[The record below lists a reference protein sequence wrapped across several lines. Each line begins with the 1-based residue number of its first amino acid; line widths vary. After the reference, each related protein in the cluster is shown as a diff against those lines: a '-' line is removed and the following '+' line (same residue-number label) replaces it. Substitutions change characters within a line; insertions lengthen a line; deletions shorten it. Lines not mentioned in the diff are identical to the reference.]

1 MMPDVDVDEY
11 LAVIDRALDG
21 MAGIAQELGDGR
33 VNERAAVPGAN
44 SAFALVTHCLGVCE
58 YWLGALVAGRSIER
72 DREAEFTATGTVAE
86 LERRLAESRARIRS
100 DLAGYRPGAPLT
112 GPQDPQFQGPE
123 GDLSTD
129 AVLLHVLE
137 ELAQHH
143 GQLEVLRDVLVAGSG
158 SGEGAAPDGRP

>member
-1 MMPDVDVDEY
+1 MMPVVNVDEY

-21 MAGIAQELGDGR
+21 LAGIAHALGDGR
-33 VNERAAVPGAN
+33 VNDRADLPGAN

-58 YWLGALVAGRSIER
+58 YWLGALVAGRSVER

-86 LERRLAESRARIRS
+86 LDRMLADGRARIRA
-100 DLAGYRPGAPLT
+100 DLAGYRTGAPLT
-112 GPQDPQFQGPE
+112 TSQDPRFQGPAGE
-123 GDLSTD
+123 LTAD

-143 GQLEVLRDVLVAGSG
+143 GQLEVLRDVLVADPM
-158 SGEGAAPDGRP
+158 ADTH